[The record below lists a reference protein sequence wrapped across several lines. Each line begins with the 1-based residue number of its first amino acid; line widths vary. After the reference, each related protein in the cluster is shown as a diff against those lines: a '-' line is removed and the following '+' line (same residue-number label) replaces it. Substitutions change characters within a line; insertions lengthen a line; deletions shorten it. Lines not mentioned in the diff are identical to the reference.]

1 MQPATTKASTSSAVH
16 VATLTTRTRPISPSW
31 AVAMKQTTIFPNITI
46 MAAAL
51 VPDPVPEEVASKI
64 PTEAF
69 WDWADGDMG
78 VVVVVQ
84 EERVGPPLEWALGF
98 RGKIDLCFS
107 FWGTWG

>member
-1 MQPATTKASTSSAVH
+1 
-16 VATLTTRTRPISPSW
+16 
-31 AVAMKQTTIFPNITI
+31 MKQTTIFPDITI
-46 MAAAL
+46 TAAAL

-84 EERVGPPLEWALGF
+84 EERVGPPLEWASGF
-98 RGKIDLCFS
+98 RGKGDLYF
-107 FWGTWG
+107 FLVGGGMLGVKGN